1 MNISRNNKIGS
12 TLIIAISTI
21 MALSILAMSVLSLSG
36 SQAYLGQAQINK
48 IKAEQLARGAFWV
61 NYISL
66 LTSGASFTIPVTTL
80 EGTDFTTTLTTTTGT
95 GPGGTT
101 DSVVT
106 VVTF

>member
-36 SQAYLGQAQINK
+36 SQLYLGQAQINK
-48 IKAEQLARGAFWV
+48 IKAEQLAKGAFWV

-66 LTSGASFTIPVTTL
+66 LTTGAGSQIPDTFLNGKKFITTIVTTPDMGL
-80 EGTDFTTTLTTTTGT
+80 DGTDL
-95 GPGGTT
+95 
-101 DSVVT
+101 VVT
-106 VVTF
+106 EVTF